1 MFYSDCLD
9 VNERGHL
16 TIGGCD
22 AVELAEMYG
31 TPLYVMDETA
41 IRRALRDYK
50 ASIDENYGN
59 GGMVTYASKACC
71 FKELYRIVKQEG
83 CGADVV
89 SGGEIYTALQA
100 GFPAER
106 LYFHGNNKSE
116 AELRLALEAGVGR
129 IVADN
134 PAELERLSAV
144 SYTHLTLPTTPSV

>member
-89 SGGEIYTALQA
+89 SRRGDLYGFTGGVPGRETV
-100 GFPAER
+100 FPR
-106 LYFHGNNKSE
+106 K
-116 AELRLALEAGVGR
+116 
-129 IVADN
+129 
-134 PAELERLSAV
+134 
-144 SYTHLTLPTTPSV
+144 

>member
-83 CGADVV
+83 CGDLYGFT
-89 SGGEIYTALQA
+89 GGVPGRETV
-100 GFPAER
+100 FPR
-106 LYFHGNNKSE
+106 K
-116 AELRLALEAGVGR
+116 
-129 IVADN
+129 
-134 PAELERLSAV
+134 
-144 SYTHLTLPTTPSV
+144 